1 MDFSYGEFSFKA
13 HWYAASVGA
22 YPCFHI
28 VGGLAFPVGCER
40 KTDVVAP
47 AYFIAYFK
55 VYFSEVAYF
64 QLFFLFAGEN
74 VDGFTLPVFPFFEW
88 QMAHEIERCQH
99 VDCCAECFQRTLFV
113 DFKFIFLV
121 HLTYA
126 VG

>member
-64 QLFFLFAGEN
+64 QQFFLFAGEN

-88 QMAHEIERCQH
+88 QMAHEISSILSL
-99 VDCCAECFQRTLFV
+99 FFLYTLRMQSA
-113 DFKFIFLV
+113 DISGWLS
-121 HLTYA
+121 
-126 VG
+126 